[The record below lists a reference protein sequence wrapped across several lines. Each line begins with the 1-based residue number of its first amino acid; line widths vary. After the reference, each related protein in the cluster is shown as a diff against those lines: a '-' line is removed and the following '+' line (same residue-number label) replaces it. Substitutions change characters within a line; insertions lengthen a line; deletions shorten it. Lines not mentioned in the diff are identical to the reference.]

1 MVHKKIQEA
10 RVKSLAKILG
20 MGIIAG
26 LIIFWIGNS
35 YSCSSLNPKD
45 FTNSTIS
52 FTEAKKTCS
61 SMQVNTKV
69 FSFILPIMGF
79 GYWFILDRKIMKIAN
94 EIDTSLD
101 KQNGKCFNCNKD
113 ISNDFDM
120 VLEQNDH
127 SYCKSCDES
136 LFPDEVSK

>member
-1 MVHKKIQEA
+1 MVDKKIQES

-20 MGIIAG
+20 MSITTG
-26 LIIFWIGNS
+26 LIIFLIGNS
-35 YSCSSLNPKD
+35 YSCSDLNPKD

-61 SMQVNTKV
+61 SMQQDTKV
-69 FSFILPIMGF
+69 FGFILPIIGF
-79 GYWFILDRKIMKIAN
+79 GFWYILDRNIMKLAN
-94 EIDTSLD
+94 EIATSLD
-101 KQNGKCFNCNKD
+101 KQSGKCFNCNKD

-127 SYCKSCDES
+127 IYCKSCDDL
-136 LFPDEVSK
+136 LFPEEKSN